1 MADGPAA
8 GAELCWE
15 DWLPVGWRL
24 SPVVSGAELSHLY
37 DAALTRL
44 NAVLTVGEALAAAES
59 SDDAPPRAQ
68 DILRLE
74 ARLNLLLAMVGELLA
89 AQRPRP
95 PARAVRLGGG
105 WVEWRDPHPPAAG
118 DPVAIELYLNPSI
131 PDPVTLP
138 ARVEGVFTCGCRPG
152 RIGAQPSK
160 AALRTPRAPAACR
173 QAAGHAVSLA
183 PDTRPEPPGS
193 APDTSP
199 GQTAGEYIA
208 GQQPLSPALH
218 RHPLADAAAADPD
231 CGLDRDFDFQ
241 LPERNAGRKPF
252 WSRS

>member
-15 DWLPVGWRL
+15 DWLPLGWRL
-24 SPVVSGAELSHLY
+24 APNVSGAELSHLY
-37 DAALTRL
+37 DAELTRL

-138 ARVEGVFTCGCRPG
+138 ARVE
-152 RIGAQPSK
+152 
-160 AALRTPRAPAACR
+160 
-173 QAAGHAVSLA
+173 AVG
-183 PDTRPEPPGS
+183 D
-193 APDTSP
+193 P
-199 GQTAGEYIA
+199 GQGAAVVRATFLEIPPNVLNAIEKLIFRWHRRRVA
-208 GQQPLSPALH
+208 EQRRVSP
-218 RHPLADAAAADPD
+218 PK
-231 CGLDRDFDFQ
+231 F
-241 LPERNAGRKPF
+241 
-252 WSRS
+252 

>member
-1 MADGPAA
+1 MAEGPAV

-44 NAVLTVGEALAAAES
+44 NAVLTVGEALAAES
-59 SDDAPPRAQ
+59 PDEAPPRAQ

-105 WVEWRDPHPPAAG
+105 WVEWRDPQPPAVG
-118 DPVAIELYLNPSI
+118 DALAIDLYLNPSI
-131 PDPVTLP
+131 PDAVTLP
-138 ARVEGVFTCGCRPG
+138 ARVESVGELRQGQAVVHATFLEIPPSVLNAMEKLVFRWH
-152 RIGAQPSK
+152 RRRVAEQ
-160 AALRTPRAPAACR
+160 RRA
-173 QAAGHAVSLA
+173 S
-183 PDTRPEPPGS
+183 PPK
-193 APDTSP
+193 
-199 GQTAGEYIA
+199 
-208 GQQPLSPALH
+208 
-218 RHPLADAAAADPD
+218 
-231 CGLDRDFDFQ
+231 F
-241 LPERNAGRKPF
+241 
-252 WSRS
+252 